1 MKKTPHETPFKHQ
14 VALPPRG
21 PTVVLW
27 QCSHKKTILSSKDTF
42 LFSPSKA
49 RRLSSHLAGGSHGHL
64 EQDDLPVL
72 RRVALIY
79 VPGESRRAVER
90 GGAILAGVNLGGVHE
105 TQVSLLAS
113 PVGEILPAHGAQ

>member
-1 MKKTPHETPFKHQ
+1 M
-14 VALPPRG
+14 
-21 PTVVLW
+21 
-27 QCSHKKTILSSKDTF
+27 SS
-42 LFSPSKA
+42 L
-49 RRLSSHLAGGSHGHL
+49 LAGGSHGHL

-72 RRVALIY
+72 RRVALVY

-105 TQVSLLAS
+105 TQVSLLAG